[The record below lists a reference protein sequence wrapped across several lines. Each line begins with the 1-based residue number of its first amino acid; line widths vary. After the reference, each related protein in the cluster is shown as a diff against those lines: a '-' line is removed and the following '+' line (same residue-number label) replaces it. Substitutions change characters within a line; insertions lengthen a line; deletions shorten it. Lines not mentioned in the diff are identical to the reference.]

1 MRLKSLLLGAGF
13 AVASLFGSLAAQEQ
27 TQNKTDAYIEKLQ
40 TLTLRENLEMPQ
52 PDKRDHETVK
62 TLMGRTAKTIAKD
75 KAYKVESMRKG
86 EVIVVT
92 IPTDV
97 LFAPNDTLLIDGA
110 GDKWL
115 TVFLQYLQR
124 PGKYKLLL
132 AVHSDNTG
140 SKYYTENLTAQRI
153 EALYEWFDSKNREG
167 AKYVFGYPMGDTQS
181 LFENNTRANRASN
194 RRLEIFIV
202 PEEGFI
208 RSIKSR

>member
-1 MRLKSLLLGAGF
+1 MKLKSLLLGAGLALSF
-13 AVASLFGSLAAQEQ
+13 LFGSFATQAQ
-27 TQNKTDAYIEKLQ
+27 TQSNTDAYIEKLQ

-52 PDKRDHETVK
+52 VDKRDHETVK

-92 IPTDV
+92 IPTDA

-167 AKYVFGYPMGDTQS
+167 AKYVFGYPMGDTQR

>member
-1 MRLKSLLLGAGF
+1 MRLKCLLLGAGF
-13 AVASLFGSLAAQEQ
+13 AVASFFGTFTAQA
-27 TQNKTDAYIEKLQ
+27 QNQSKTDAYLEKLQ
-40 TLTLRENLEMPQ
+40 TLTLSENLETPQ
-52 PDKRDHETVK
+52 VDKRDNETVRA
-62 TLMGRTAKTIAKD
+62 LMVRTAKTIAKD
-75 KAYKVESMRKG
+75 RAYKVESMRKG

-115 TVFLQYLQR
+115 SVFLQYLQK

-140 SKYYTENLTAQRI
+140 SKNYTDNLTAQRI
-153 EALYEWFDSKNREG
+153 EALYDWFDSKNREG
-167 AKYVFGYPMGDTQS
+167 AKYVFGYPMGDTQP
-181 LFENNTRANRASN
+181 LIENNTRANRATN
-194 RRLEIFIV
+194 RRLEVFIV